1 MEAMILDLDFALLN
15 SQNLLKEYLKNL
27 FVTTLNGHTHKV
39 FLAGCGYCVL
49 EGNMSGAHTELGT
62 RSDNVEV
69 TK

>member
-15 SQNLLKEYLKNL
+15 SQNLLKEYSKNL
-27 FVTTLNGHTHKV
+27 FVTTVIGHTQKV
-39 FLAGCGYCVL
+39 FLAGCGCYVL
-49 EGNMSGAHTELGT
+49 EGNMSGAHTALGT